1 MSVQVECAA
10 CFNRGSGQGWVA
22 RTTDGVVHWLCPGC
36 VAANSQPI
44 PIVSSEDLA
53 RLTTSGAQRAISV
66 CPKCGAAGPAGKCPL
81 CQLRRDSR
89 LRAVKYAGLALGI
102 VVVVALLAWGG
113 ILLSR

>member
-1 MSVQVECAA
+1 MSVEVECAA

-22 RTTDGVVHWLCPGC
+22 RTTNGAVHWLCPGC

-44 PIVSSEDLA
+44 PIVSAEDIA

-81 CQLRRDSR
+81 CQLRHDAR
-89 LRAVKYAGLALGI
+89 LRAIKYSALAVGAVL
-102 VVVVALLAWGG
+102 VVVLLAWGG
-113 ILLSR
+113 FVLSR